1 LIIEQGTKDLNYLKV
16 HMHQFFLQQEL
27 ILSLAG
33 LWGSFPID
41 IITRLVA
48 RVGATY
54 SSNQLRNPNQPTL
67 ATKTCHCVAKM
78 NILRTILQI
87 LQSTDSDQNMSLHNK
102 TFWQLVY
109 RTWDQHIDQNILN
122 GSNVD
127 VLMFFASECCR

>member
-1 LIIEQGTKDLNYLKV
+1 
-16 HMHQFFLQQEL
+16 MHQFFLQQEL

-48 RVGATY
+48 MVGATY

-78 NILRTILQI
+78 NILRTSLQI
-87 LQSTDSDQNMSLHNK
+87 LQSTNSDQNMSLHNK

-109 RTWDQHIDQNILN
+109 RTWDQHIDQTY
-122 GSNVD
+122 
-127 VLMFFASECCR
+127 

>member
-1 LIIEQGTKDLNYLKV
+1 LIIEQGTKDLNYLEV
-16 HMHQFFLQQEL
+16 HVHHFFLQQEL

-48 RVGATY
+48 RLGATY
-54 SSNQLRNPNQPTL
+54 SSNQLLTPNQPTL
-67 ATKTCHCVAKM
+67 AKTCHCVAKM
-78 NILRTILQI
+78 NILRTSLQI
-87 LQSTDSDQNMSLHNK
+87 LQSTNSDQNMSLHNQ

-122 GSNVD
+122 GSNVG